1 MAFYKNRPGHRA
13 GDFLY
18 LRMGSIL
25 WTKYIMYSY
34 MLVKK
39 GIYENLMNITQ
50 IMGEIWTL
58 LLLWIT
64 LKISRLRHQNY
75 FYFWIVKEDARSD
88 CPAKFRYNCNTQRG
102 NMVKSIWLEGKK
114 LRLVLDYKISYKV
127 ISATYSNYACL
138 ISLIKFTCNYI

>member
-1 MAFYKNRPGHRA
+1 MYNNKRLSQNMAFYNNRPGHRA

-50 IMGEIWTL
+50 IMGEISTL

-64 LKISRLRHQNY
+64 LKIRRLRHQNY
-75 FYFWIVKEDARSD
+75 FYLVEEDARSY
-88 CPAKFRYNCNTQRG
+88 CPAKFRYNCHKQRG

-114 LRLVLDYKISYKV
+114 LA
-127 ISATYSNYACL
+127 SAKDGIIQRVNT
-138 ISLIKFTCNYI
+138 IT